1 MHALRGD
8 ARGGQEDERKG
19 AGASVAS
26 SNHGGAT
33 RLNRTRA
40 SRVGVRIPIRC
51 GSGDSGS
58 LSGCERG
65 RADTKSGCLV
75 RGRAPSKP
83 GGKVAL
89 LARESKADG
98 RRKANRRSWRSS
110 NGAASRRCSRVTT
123 ALRGRVDF
131 RMALPG
137 VYALVRH
144 GAEGRHPRRGAPKS
158 GAGVATKKAFAL
170 SSREVVAGREARNHG
185 VHRIDSY

>member
-1 MHALRGD
+1 MTREAGKKTSEKVRGLRWHRLTMAAQLGSI
-8 ARGGQEDERKG
+8 ER
-19 AGASVAS
+19 AQVE
-26 SNHGGAT
+26 
-33 RLNRTRA
+33 
-40 SRVGVRIPIRC
+40 
-51 GSGDSGS
+51 
-58 LSGCERG
+58 SGCESRFG
-65 RADTKSGCLV
+65 AGQETREVSRAASAGETDTKSGCLV

-98 RRKANRRSWRSS
+98 RRKADGRSWRSS

-144 GAEGRHPRRGAPKS
+144 GAKGRHPRRGAPKS